1 MDHSRRSTKQ
11 SAVSFECLL
20 DLNLKARSTGQLPS
34 WSDLDRKTDS
44 AEAARLFLW
53 FKAGVSKLDW
63 SVIYGYHNLPG
74 FASEI

>member
-1 MDHSRRSTKQ
+1 MDHSRRSTKRW
-11 SAVSFECLL
+11 AVSFDCLL
-20 DLNLKARSTGQLPS
+20 DWNLNARPTGQLPR

-53 FKAGVSKLDW
+53 FKAAVSKLDW
-63 SVIYGYHNLPG
+63 SAIYGYHNLLG